1 MNKVILIGKV
11 SRAPKT
17 YLTHHGKEYTTFFV
31 ETTHSW
37 KACPREGGEP
47 EWHSAMDRHRV
58 SVFPESSVWWVK
70 DVLKCGDHV
79 FLEGKLTYQHWTDKF
94 GQSRFTPH
102 VVIAREEGKVEH
114 FLSTATKNRKHP
126 SNLNSNQNLADS
138 NPELSSETISEEEVI
153 SSGCEQENEDAA
165 FELSQE
171 QIHQKK

>member
-1 MNKVILIGKV
+1 MNKVTLIGNV

-17 YLTHHGKEYTTFFV
+17 YLTQYGKEYATFFV

-37 KACPREGGEP
+37 KDKTG
-47 EWHSAMDRHRV
+47 EWHSATDRHRV
-58 SVFPESSVWWVK
+58 SIFPESSVWLVK
-70 DVLKCGDHV
+70 DVLKRGDPISV
-79 FLEGKLTYQHWTDKF
+79 EGKLTYQHWTDKF

-138 NPELSSETISEEEVI
+138 NSELSSETISEEEVI

>member
-1 MNKVILIGKV
+1 MNKVLLIGII

-17 YLTHHGKEYTTFFV
+17 YLTQHGKEFMTFFV

-47 EWHSAMDRHRV
+47 EWHSATDRHRV

-79 FLEGKLTYQHWTDKF
+79 SLEGKLTYQHWTDKF

-102 VVIAREEGKVEH
+102 VVIAKEEGKVEH
-114 FLSTATKNRKHP
+114 FACNSTKNGKRI
-126 SNLNSNQNLADS
+126 SNLNSNQNLANS
-138 NPELSSETISEEEVI
+138 NSELSSETTSTQKVLTSNSE
-153 SSGCEQENEDAA
+153 ENEDAL

-171 QIHQKK
+171 QINPSN